1 MKKTLSL
8 VMIVA
13 MLLSC
18 VAFAVP
24 ASAKATAENID
35 YVEALYFEKAPTID
49 GYISEAEWGEATVY
63 VESYDC
69 ATVDDKDPYYNFFY
83 NRVSATNRDDYG
95 QFEYYIWLRWDLN
108 RFYLGVKV
116 TDPDVH
122 CLKNGTTNT
131 WNGDAIQTRIDKSGA
146 NGAVNGET
154 FTVTADRQ
162 KPWSSTTVP
171 DFLFGYV
178 EIAGGFSE
186 AWENTQNKGMTSFSN
201 NPLGTAQCVVAPAGS
216 NYSPDTQAG
225 ITTYEVS
232 IPWAYIYNGQY
243 ESLEMKNY
251 AAGRDSAK
259 QGPRGAI
266 GKEFGMS
273 LVVLN
278 DGADATAGWDA
289 FMSWG
294 SGICNAQQEEGAKV
308 CTGSNS
314 VTLVETPVL
323 QAATYTT
330 YDPTA
335 LLDAKFNTESVDPV
349 DVYYDYLAG
358 DIYKEN
364 KVSYD
369 QLSSLTYDDPS
380 DLSVWGAP
388 EYGGKI
394 GKAADSA
401 HGNVLDYT
409 SDPAEDNLQTYIDTR
424 DGVVE
429 YLFPTSYTFEF
440 DIMYT
445 KTNQAAEGYEPAL
458 YNWFGGVSTVA
469 YQCGYFFNDGQF
481 KIVNANDPLDV
492 LATYDGFDLKP
503 NTWYNWK
510 FQFDNDSCNARL
522 WVDDL
527 STEKDN
533 ILSGVEGVPG
543 FTGRWGTLVFNA
555 NNRYFYYSSEKALDP
570 DQGTLLI
577 FRQMNTQIAYDNVK
591 IYNFAAVSECDHLVV
606 YKETVMPTCTKDGY
620 TGIKC
625 SDCGAFVSKTK
636 YPAKGH
642 SENVIEDTLPTC
654 TESGRYYSVCSE
666 CDHILADYYYAP
678 LGHEF
683 VESIMPPTYYM
694 DGESVTVCARC
705 DLIFG
710 TAVIPQ
716 LTTELIV
723 YCVDEEGNVIYTETR
738 ADIYLDYGAAVL
750 VPEIE
755 GYSVVPDEENADGII
770 QVILKEQPVNI
781 LEIKYTRD
789 FVPGDVNGDGV
800 VNSVDSN
807 LMRRF
812 ISGTITSIIEK
823 NADMN
828 GDGVVSSIDSNLII
842 RTIAGA

>member
-243 ESLEMKNY
+243 ESLEMKKY

-294 SGICNAQQEEGAKV
+294 SGICNAQQEEGAKA
-308 CTGSNS
+308 CAGSNS
-314 VTLVETPVL
+314 VTLVETPVS

-330 YDPTA
+330 YDPTS
-335 LLDAKFNTESVDPV
+335 LLDAKFSAENVDDPNV
-349 DVYYDYLAG
+349 FYDYLAG
-358 DIYKEN
+358 DTYKEN

-369 QLSSLTYDDPS
+369 QLSSLTYDDPA
-380 DLSVWGAP
+380 DLGVWGAP
-388 EYGGKI
+388 EFGGKI

-409 SDPAEDNLQTYIDTR
+409 YDPTEDTVQTYIDSHDDTIR
-424 DGVVE
+424 
-429 YLFPTSYTFEF
+429 YLFPASYTFEF

-445 KTNQAAEGYEPAL
+445 KTNQAAEGYAPAL
-458 YNWFGGVSTVA
+458 YNWFGGASSVA
-469 YQCGYFFNDGQF
+469 YMCGYFFNDSQF

-522 WVDDL
+522 WIDDL
-527 STEKDN
+527 STEADN
-533 ILSGVEGVPG
+533 AQSGTAGTPG
-543 FTGRWGTLVFNA
+543 YTGDWGTLIFNSRW
-555 NNRYFYYSSEKALDP
+555 RYYYYSNEEALDP
-570 DQGTLLI
+570 DQGVLMI
-577 FRQMNTQIAYDNVK
+577 FRQMNTQVAYDNVK
-591 IYNFAAVSECDHLVV
+591 IYNFASTAKIKGPDNESKPGKPTGPVTGGGSINTDNVTKV
-606 YKETVMPTCTKDGY
+606 DGVWNVPITVTQQYLSATKLSFTVKVD
-620 TGIKC
+620 
-625 SDCGAFVSKTK
+625 
-636 YPAKGH
+636 PAKGTFDGVKGLDEGTYTIDDKGNGEYVITITKFDQIKSLKAGDKLFDILIKSE
-642 SENVIEDTLPTC
+642 SENFADLNAAITDAYT
-654 TESGRYYSVCSE
+654 YSNT
-666 CDHILADYYYAP
+666 
-678 LGHEF
+678 G
-683 VESIMPPTYYM
+683 
-694 DGESVTVCARC
+694 DGMVFIIIA
-705 DLIFG
+705 
-710 TAVIPQ
+710 AVI
-716 LTTELIV
+716 
-723 YCVDEEGNVIYTETR
+723 
-738 ADIYLDYGAAVL
+738 AVL
-750 VPEIE
+750 GCAI
-755 GYSVVPDEENADGII
+755 
-770 QVILKEQPVNI
+770 VIGK
-781 LEIKYTRD
+781 
-789 FVPGDVNGDGV
+789 
-800 VNSVDSN
+800 
-807 LMRRF
+807 RR
-812 ISGTITSIIEK
+812 
-823 NADMN
+823 AM
-828 GDGVVSSIDSNLII
+828 V
-842 RTIAGA
+842 R